1 MAQTVPTRGLQR
13 GERNY
18 RLATVAV
25 LAAGLAVFNGLYV
38 TQAML
43 PALVDA
49 FDTTP
54 TVAAL
59 TVSVATGM
67 LAICVVPASIL
78 SEHFGRNRVLIISA
92 IAASLIGLT
101 LPLANTIHQL
111 IALRLLHGAF
121 IAGTPAVA
129 MAWLAEELDHRF
141 LARAMGVYVAGN
153 SVGGLTGRLVPS
165 MLLEVT
171 DWRVAILCAS
181 LLALGFA
188 IIVAVTLPRQQ
199 FFQPK
204 ALQFRTEY
212 ESMVTHWKTP
222 SLAAMFLIAFVAMG
236 VFVSL
241 YNFLA
246 FRLIDYFELSPG
258 IVALAFLAYLSGT
271 YSAARAG
278 VLAEKF
284 SRGTVLV
291 VSTSAFIIGLLLTA
305 TPWLWLTLTGLLIFT
320 ASFFAAHSIASG
332 WVGAIA
338 EHNRAEASSMY
349 VLCYYLGSSV
359 VGALAGLI
367 FTALP
372 WWGFVGTLALLASA
386 MLVLLASA
394 MLVLGV
400 FAHARQTHNAD

>member
-1 MAQTVPTRGLQR
+1 MAQTVPACGLQR

-78 SEHFGRNRVLIISA
+78 SERFGRNRVLIISA

-101 LPLANTIHQL
+101 LPLAQTIHQL

-153 SVGGLTGRLVPS
+153 SVGGLTGRLIPS

-188 IIVAVTLPRQQ
+188 IIVALTLPRQQ

-204 ALQFRTEY
+204 ALRFRTEY

-222 SLAAMFLIAFVAMG
+222 SLAAMFLIAFLAMG

-246 FRLIDYFELSPG
+246 FRLIGYFELSPG

-278 VLAEKF
+278 VLAERF

-291 VSTSAFIIGLLLTA
+291 FSTTAFIIGLLLTA

-359 VGALAGLI
+359 VGALSGLV

-372 WWGFVGTLALLASA
+372 WWGFVGTLALLAGV
-386 MLVLLASA
+386 MLA
-394 MLVLGV
+394 LGI
-400 FAHARQTHNAD
+400 FAHAKEQSNDDAA

>member
-1 MAQTVPTRGLQR
+1 MARTAPARGLQR

-49 FDTTP
+49 FETTP

-78 SEHFGRNRVLIISA
+78 SERFGRNRVLIISA

-101 LPLANTIHQL
+101 LPLAQTIHQL

-153 SVGGLTGRLVPS
+153 SVGGLTGRLIPS

-188 IIVAVTLPRQQ
+188 IIVALTLPRQQ

-204 ALQFRTEY
+204 ALRFRTEY

-222 SLAAMFLIAFVAMG
+222 SLAAMFLIAFLAMG

-284 SRGTVLV
+284 SRSTVLV
-291 VSTSAFIIGLLLTA
+291 FSTAAFIIGLLLTA
-305 TPWLWLTLTGLLIFT
+305 TPWLWLSLTGLLIFT

-372 WWGFVGTLALLASA
+372 WRGFVGTLAVLAGV
-386 MLVLLASA
+386 MLA
-394 MLVLGV
+394 LGI
-400 FAHARQTHNAD
+400 FAHTKEQSNDDAA

>member
-1 MAQTVPTRGLQR
+1 MAQTVPACGLQR

-78 SEHFGRNRVLIISA
+78 SERFGRNRVLIISA

-101 LPLANTIHQL
+101 LPLAHTIHQL

-153 SVGGLTGRLVPS
+153 SVGGLTGRLIPS

-188 IIVAVTLPRQQ
+188 IVVAVTLPRQQ

-222 SLAAMFLIAFVAMG
+222 SLAAMFLIAFLAMG

-291 VSTSAFIIGLLLTA
+291 FSTAAFIIGLLLTA

-359 VGALAGLI
+359 VGALSGLV

-386 MLVLLASA
+386 MLVL
-394 MLVLGV
+394 GV

>member
-1 MAQTVPTRGLQR
+1 MARTAPARGLQR

-78 SEHFGRNRVLIISA
+78 SERFGRNRVLIISA

-101 LPLANTIHQL
+101 LPLAHTIHQL

-153 SVGGLTGRLVPS
+153 SVGGLTGRLIPS

-188 IIVAVTLPRQQ
+188 IVVAVTLPRQQ

-222 SLAAMFLIAFVAMG
+222 SLAAMFLIAFLAMG

-278 VLAEKF
+278 VLAERF

-291 VSTSAFIIGLLLTA
+291 FSTSAFIIGLLLTA

-359 VGALAGLI
+359 VGALSGLV

-372 WWGFVGTLALLASA
+372 WWGFVGTLALLAGA
-386 MLVLLASA
+386 MLA
-394 MLVLGV
+394 LGI
-400 FAHARQTHNAD
+400 FAHAKETPNAD

>member
-1 MAQTVPTRGLQR
+1 M
-13 GERNY
+13 
-18 RLATVAV
+18 
-25 LAAGLAVFNGLYV
+25 
-38 TQAML
+38 
-43 PALVDA
+43 
-49 FDTTP
+49 
-54 TVAAL
+54 
-59 TVSVATGM
+59 
-67 LAICVVPASIL
+67 
-78 SEHFGRNRVLIISA
+78 
-92 IAASLIGLT
+92 
-101 LPLANTIHQL
+101 
-111 IALRLLHGAF
+111 
-121 IAGTPAVA
+121 
-129 MAWLAEELDHRF
+129 
-141 LARAMGVYVAGN
+141 
-153 SVGGLTGRLVPS
+153 
-165 MLLEVT
+165 
-171 DWRVAILCAS
+171 
-181 LLALGFA
+181 
-188 IIVAVTLPRQQ
+188 AVTLPRQQ

-222 SLAAMFLIAFVAMG
+222 SLAAMFLIAFLAMG

-278 VLAEKF
+278 VLAERF

-372 WWGFVGTLALLASA
+372 WWGFVGTLALLAGA
-386 MLVLLASA
+386 MLA
-394 MLVLGV
+394 LGI
-400 FAHARQTHNAD
+400 FAHVKETPNAD

>member
-1 MAQTVPTRGLQR
+1 MAQTVPASGLQR

-78 SEHFGRNRVLIISA
+78 SERFGRNRVLIISA

-101 LPLANTIHQL
+101 LPLAHTIHQL

-153 SVGGLTGRLVPS
+153 SVGGLTGRLIPS

-188 IIVAVTLPRQQ
+188 IVVAVTLPRQP

-222 SLAAMFLIAFVAMG
+222 SLAAMFLIAFLAMG

-278 VLAEKF
+278 VLAARF

-372 WWGFVGTLALLASA
+372 WWGFVGTLALLAGA
-386 MLVLLASA
+386 MLA
-394 MLVLGV
+394 LGI
-400 FAHARQTHNAD
+400 FAHVKETPNAD

>member
-1 MAQTVPTRGLQR
+1 
-13 GERNY
+13 
-18 RLATVAV
+18 
-25 LAAGLAVFNGLYV
+25 
-38 TQAML
+38 ML

>member
-204 ALQFRTEY
+204 ALRFRTEY

-372 WWGFVGTLALLASA
+372 WWGFVGTLALLAGA
-386 MLVLLASA
+386 MLA
-394 MLVLGV
+394 LGI
-400 FAHARQTHNAD
+400 FAHAKETQSTN

>member
-1 MAQTVPTRGLQR
+1 MAQTVPACGLQR

-78 SEHFGRNRVLIISA
+78 SERFGRNRVLIISA

-101 LPLANTIHQL
+101 LPLAQTIHQL

-153 SVGGLTGRLVPS
+153 SVGGLTGRL
-165 MLLEVT
+165 
-171 DWRVAILCAS
+171 
-181 LLALGFA
+181 
-188 IIVAVTLPRQQ
+188 LP
-199 FFQPK
+199 
-204 ALQFRTEY
+204 
-212 ESMVTHWKTP
+212 
-222 SLAAMFLIAFVAMG
+222 
-236 VFVSL
+236 
-241 YNFLA
+241 
-246 FRLIDYFELSPG
+246 D
-258 IVALAFLAYLSGT
+258 
-271 YSAARAG
+271 AARSHRLARSNLLCIPPSSRLRHHRGAHPAAPAVLPAEGPAVSRRIRIHGHTLENAIAG
-278 VLAEKF
+278 GHVSHRF
-284 SRGTVLV
+284 SRHGRVR
-291 VSTSAFIIGLLLTA
+291 
-305 TPWLWLTLTGLLIFT
+305 
-320 ASFFAAHSIASG
+320 FF
-332 WVGAIA
+332 V
-338 EHNRAEASSMY
+338 
-349 VLCYYLGSSV
+349 
-359 VGALAGLI
+359 
-367 FTALP
+367 
-372 WWGFVGTLALLASA
+372 
-386 MLVLLASA
+386 
-394 MLVLGV
+394 
-400 FAHARQTHNAD
+400 

>member
-1 MAQTVPTRGLQR
+1 MAQTVPARGLQR
-13 GERNY
+13 GERTY

-78 SEHFGRNRVLIISA
+78 SERFGRNRVLIISA

-101 LPLANTIHQL
+101 LPLAHTIHQL

-153 SVGGLTGRLVPS
+153 SVGGLTGRLLPS

-171 DWRVAILCAS
+171 DWRVAILCSS

-188 IIVAVTLPRQQ
+188 IIVALTLPRQQ

-204 ALQFRTEY
+204 ALRFRSEY
-212 ESMVTHWKTP
+212 ESMVTHWKNP

-291 VSTSAFIIGLLLTA
+291 FSTTAFIIGLLLTA
-305 TPWLWLTLTGLLIFT
+305 TPWLWLSLTGLLIFT

-359 VGALAGLI
+359 IGALAGLI

-386 MLVLLASA
+386 MLT
-394 MLVLGV
+394 LGV
-400 FAHARQTHNAD
+400 FAHAREAHKC

>member
-1 MAQTVPTRGLQR
+1 MAQTVPACGLQR

-49 FDTTP
+49 FETTP

-78 SEHFGRNRVLIISA
+78 SERFGRNRVLIISA

-101 LPLANTIHQL
+101 LPLAQTIHQL

-153 SVGGLTGRLVPS
+153 SVGGLTGRLLPS

-171 DWRVAILCAS
+171 DWRVAIFCAS

-188 IIVAVTLPRQQ
+188 IIVALTLPRQQ
-199 FFQPK
+199 FFEPK
-204 ALQFRTEY
+204 ALRFRTEY
-212 ESMVTHWKTP
+212 ESMVTHWKNP
-222 SLAAMFLIAFVAMG
+222 SLAAMFLIAFLAMG

-278 VLAEKF
+278 MLAEKF

-291 VSTSAFIIGLLLTA
+291 FSTAAFIIGLFLTA
-305 TPWLWLTLTGLLIFT
+305 TPWLWLSLTGLLIFT

-372 WWGFVGTLALLASA
+372 WWGFVGTLAVLAGI
-386 MLVLLASA
+386 MLA
-394 MLVLGV
+394 LGI
-400 FAHARQTHNAD
+400 FAHAKEQSNDDAA

>member
-1 MAQTVPTRGLQR
+1 MARTAPARGLQR

-78 SEHFGRNRVLIISA
+78 SERFGRNRVLIISA

-129 MAWLAEELDHRF
+129 MAWLAEELNHRF

-188 IIVAVTLPRQQ
+188 IIVALTLPRQQ

-204 ALQFRTEY
+204 ALRFRTEY
-212 ESMVTHWKTP
+212 ESMVMHWKTP

-278 VLAEKF
+278 VLAERF

-291 VSTSAFIIGLLLTA
+291 FSTSAFIIGLLLTA

-372 WWGFVGTLALLASA
+372 WWGFVGTLALLAGA
-386 MLVLLASA
+386 MLA
-394 MLVLGV
+394 LGI
-400 FAHARQTHNAD
+400 FAHVKETPNAD

>member
-1 MAQTVPTRGLQR
+1 MAQTVPARGLQR

-78 SEHFGRNRVLIISA
+78 SERFGRNRVLIISA

-101 LPLANTIHQL
+101 LPLAQTIHQL

-153 SVGGLTGRLVPS
+153 SVGGLTGRLLPS

-171 DWRVAILCAS
+171 DWRVAIFCAS

-188 IIVAVTLPRQQ
+188 IIVALTLPRQQ
-199 FFQPK
+199 FFEPK
-204 ALQFRTEY
+204 ALRFRTEY
-212 ESMVTHWKTP
+212 ESMVTHWKNP
-222 SLAAMFLIAFVAMG
+222 SLAAMFLIAFLAMG

-291 VSTSAFIIGLLLTA
+291 FSTAAFIIGLLLTA
-305 TPWLWLTLTGLLIFT
+305 TPWLWLSLTGLLIFT

-372 WWGFVGTLALLASA
+372 WWGFVGTLAVLAGI
-386 MLVLLASA
+386 MLA
-394 MLVLGV
+394 LGI
-400 FAHARQTHNAD
+400 FAHAKEQSNDDAA

>member
-1 MAQTVPTRGLQR
+1 MAQTVPARGLQR
-13 GERNY
+13 GERTY

-78 SEHFGRNRVLIISA
+78 SERFGRNRVLIISA

-101 LPLANTIHQL
+101 LPLAHTIHQL

-153 SVGGLTGRLVPS
+153 SVGGLTGRLLPS

-171 DWRVAILCAS
+171 DWRVAILCSS

-188 IIVAVTLPRQQ
+188 IIVALTLPRQQ

-204 ALQFRTEY
+204 ALRFRSEY
-212 ESMVTHWKTP
+212 ESMVTHWKNP

-291 VSTSAFIIGLLLTA
+291 FSTTAFIIGLLLTA
-305 TPWLWLTLTGLLIFT
+305 TPWLWLSLTGLLIFT

-372 WWGFVGTLALLASA
+372 WWGFVGTLALLAGV
-386 MLVLLASA
+386 MLA
-394 MLVLGV
+394 LGI
-400 FAHARQTHNAD
+400 FAHAREAHKAD

>member
-1 MAQTVPTRGLQR
+1 MAQTVPARGLQR
-13 GERNY
+13 GERKY

-78 SEHFGRNRVLIISA
+78 SERFGRNRVLIIST

-101 LPLANTIHQL
+101 LPLAHTIHQL

-188 IIVAVTLPRQQ
+188 IIVALTLPRQQ

-204 ALQFRTEY
+204 ALRFRTEY

-222 SLAAMFLIAFVAMG
+222 SLAAMFLIAFLAMG

-246 FRLIDYFELSPG
+246 FRLIGYFELSPG

-278 VLAEKF
+278 VLAERF

-291 VSTSAFIIGLLLTA
+291 VSTTAFIIGLLLTA

-372 WWGFVGTLALLASA
+372 WWGFVGTLALLAGA
-386 MLVLLASA
+386 MLA
-394 MLVLGV
+394 LGI
-400 FAHARQTHNAD
+400 FAHAKETQSAD

>member
-1 MAQTVPTRGLQR
+1 MAQTVPARGLQR
-13 GERNY
+13 GERTY

-78 SEHFGRNRVLIISA
+78 SERFGRNRVLIISA

-101 LPLANTIHQL
+101 LPLAHTIHQL

-153 SVGGLTGRLVPS
+153 SVGGLTGRLLPS

-171 DWRVAILCAS
+171 DWRVAILCSS

-188 IIVAVTLPRQQ
+188 IIVALTLPRQQ

-204 ALQFRTEY
+204 ALRFRSEY
-212 ESMVTHWKTP
+212 ESMVTHWKNP

-291 VSTSAFIIGLLLTA
+291 FSTTAFIIGLLLTA
-305 TPWLWLTLTGLLIFT
+305 TPWLWLSLTGLLIFT

-372 WWGFVGTLALLASA
+372 WWGFVGTLALLAGV
-386 MLVLLASA
+386 MLA
-394 MLVLGV
+394 LGV
-400 FAHARQTHNAD
+400 FAHAREAHKAD

>member
-1 MAQTVPTRGLQR
+1 MAQTVPARGLQR
-13 GERNY
+13 GERKY

-101 LPLANTIHQL
+101 LPLAHTIHQL

-153 SVGGLTGRLVPS
+153 SVGGLTGRFIPS

-188 IIVAVTLPRQQ
+188 IIVALTLPRQQ

-204 ALQFRTEY
+204 ALRFRTEY
-212 ESMVTHWKTP
+212 ESMVTHWKNP
-222 SLAAMFLIAFVAMG
+222 SLAAMFLIAFLAMG

-291 VSTSAFIIGLLLTA
+291 FSTSAFIIGLLFTA
-305 TPWLWLTLTGLLIFT
+305 SPWLWLTLTGLLIFT

-359 VGALAGLI
+359 VGALGGLI

-372 WWGFVGTLALLASA
+372 WWGFVGTLALLAGA
-386 MLVLLASA
+386 MLA
-394 MLVLGV
+394 LGI
-400 FAHARQTHNAD
+400 FAHAKETQSAN